1 MRFAILGA
9 MRVTAG
15 STPVA
20 LTARREQILLA
31 MLLLHVDECVP
42 VTRLVDAVWSDRPP
56 RNAPGQL
63 QGSVHR
69 LRRSLAGA
77 GAAAGAGAGSHE
89 LVVTE
94 PGGYRLRVDPRA
106 VDLWE
111 FRRLLAAA
119 RAAAGGGDPGAAARH
134 YRTGLQLWRGAA
146 LAGIG
151 SAVVQQYAVAIDEE
165 RARAQEECIELELA
179 LGRAGELVA
188 ELTGLVQRYPYRER
202 LHAALLRALYA
213 AGRPADA
220 LAAYQQARQLFQD
233 ELGTDPGPE
242 LQRLHRA
249 ILDRDPALEL
259 APAPAGPAPPADP
272 ARFVPRE
279 LPADV
284 AGFTGRAEA
293 LAVLDRRLSG
303 APEDLPG
310 PVIISAIAGMA
321 GIGKTALAVHWAH
334 RNTARFPDGQVYVNL
349 RGYDPDRPMTPAEA
363 LARLLFS
370 FGVADQDIPLEL
382 ADRAARYRSE
392 VAGRRMLIVL
402 DNAATVEQVRQL
414 LPGTGSVVVLVT
426 SRDSLAGLV
435 ARHGAHRLDLD
446 LLPPDEAVTLLRGL
460 IGDRV
465 DADPGAA
472 ATLARQSA
480 RLPLALRVAAELAIS
495 RPALPLAKLV
505 VELEDQ
511 QRRLDLLDAGDDPHA
526 AVKVVFSW
534 SMQHLP
540 PEAVHVFRL
549 LGLHPGPDIDRY
561 ATAALAGADLAPA
574 GQALDRLARAH
585 LVHPTG
591 PGRFGMHDLLR
602 AYAGQ
607 LATAEYSD
615 PQRKAARDRLFDYYL
630 GTAAAAMD
638 RLHPAEAHRRPRI
651 PPPATPSPELPGPDA
666 ARGWLDAERPC
677 LVAATAHA
685 AGHGWPGH
693 AIGFSGALFRYLDGG
708 HFTDGLAIHD
718 HAHQAAQQT
727 GDLVAQAH
735 ALRRLGAVHD
745 RMGRLTLAAE
755 YLERALDLFRQAG
768 DGAGEAVALHSL
780 GIAER
785 RRGQHESA
793 IGRHERALDLF
804 RRAGDRTGEAST
816 LTCLGVIWRVQGRCE
831 AAADHLRQAVTVSR
845 LAGDLTDEAFAL
857 NNLGNV
863 EQDLGDHPSATE
875 HHQRALELFRQ
886 LGHLDGEAHALDN
899 LGAAHLG
906 LGQPELAA
914 RHLARALALFREI
927 GDREGQA
934 SALDSLGVAAG
945 STGRPIDALSCH
957 TTALI
962 IATEIGD
969 PTRQARSHAGIGR
982 AYQALG
988 DPVRARDHYRQALA
1002 SFGDR
1007 DLPQVAEVHGQLAAL
1022 AGEPAA

>member
-1 MRFAILGA
+1 

-20 LTARREQILLA
+20 PTARREQILLA

-42 VTRLVDAVWSDRPP
+42 MERLVDAVWSDRPP

-69 LRRSLAGA
+69 LRRSLA
-77 GAAAGAGAGSHE
+77 AAGAHD

-119 RAAAGGGDPGAAARH
+119 RAAASGGDPDAAARH
-134 YRTGLQLWRGAA
+134 YRTGLELWRGAA
-146 LAGIG
+146 LAGID

-165 RARAQEECIELELA
+165 RARAQEECIELELG

-202 LHAALLRALYA
+202 LHATLLRALYA

-220 LAAYQQARQLFQD
+220 LAAYQRARQLFQD

-242 LQRLHRA
+242 LQHLHRA

-259 APAPAGPAPPADP
+259 APAGSVPPASP
-272 ARFVPRE
+272 GRFVPRE

-293 LAVLDRRLSG
+293 LAVLDRRLSD
-303 APEDLPG
+303 APGDLPG

-321 GIGKTALAVHWAH
+321 GVGKTALAVHWAQ
-334 RNTARFPDGQVYVNL
+334 RNTDRFPDGQVYVNL

-363 LARLLFS
+363 LARLLSS

-382 ADRAARYRSE
+382 TDRAARYRSE

-414 LPGTGSVVVLVT
+414 LPGTGSVMVLVT

-435 ARHGAHRLDLD
+435 TRHGAHRLDLD

-465 DADPGAA
+465 DAEPGAA
-472 ATLARQSA
+472 AALARQSA

-495 RPALPLAKLV
+495 RPTLPLAKLV

-561 ATAALAGADLAPA
+561 ATAALAGVDLAPA
-574 GQALDRLARAH
+574 SQALDRLARAH

-602 AYAGQ
+602 AYACQ

-615 PQRKAARDRLFDYYL
+615 PQRRAAQDRLFDYYL
-630 GTAAAAMD
+630 GAAAVAMD
-638 RLHPAEAHRRPRI
+638 RLYPAEAHRRPRI
-651 PPPATPSPELPGPDA
+651 PPPASPTPELPDPGA

-677 LVAATAHA
+677 LVAAAAHA
-685 AGHGWPGH
+685 ASHGWPGH
-693 AIGFSGALFRYLDGG
+693 AIGLSGTLFRYLDGG
-708 HFTDGLAIHD
+708 HFTDGLAVHD
-718 HAHQAAQQT
+718 HAHQAARQT

-735 ALRRLGAVHD
+735 ALRRLGAVQD
-745 RMGRLTLAAE
+745 RMGRLTLATE
-755 YLERALDLFRQAG
+755 QLERALELFRRAG
-768 DGAGEAVALHSL
+768 DESGEAVALHSL
-780 GIAER
+780 SIAER
-785 RRGQHESA
+785 RLGQYESA
-793 IGRHERALDLF
+793 SERQRRALALF
-804 RRAGDRTGEAST
+804 RRVGDRTGEASS
-816 LTCLGVIWRVQGRCE
+816 LTGLGVIGRVLGRYE
-831 AAADHLRQAVTVSR
+831 AAADYLRQAVTVSR
-845 LAGDLTDEAFAL
+845 LADDLTDEAFAL

-863 EQDLGDHPSATE
+863 EQDLGDHRSAAE
-875 HHQRALELFRQ
+875 HHRRALELFRQ

-899 LGAAHLG
+899 LGSAQLG

-914 RHLARALALFREI
+914 RHLEQALALFRKI

-934 SALDSLGVAAG
+934 SALDSLGAAAG
-945 STGRPIDALSCH
+945 NAGRPLDALSCH

-969 PTRQARSHAGIGR
+969 PTWRARSYAGIGR

-1002 SFGDR
+1002 AFADL
-1007 DLPQVAEVHGQLAAL
+1007 DLPEVAELRNRLAAL
-1022 AGEPAA
+1022 TGDQEPAA